1 MLMDLSENHAVQQ
14 AQTRDRWSRLSKWA
28 GLAAFSFF
36 LAKGIAWL
44 TLPTLIIASCAK

>member
-1 MLMDLSENHAVQQ
+1 MVEVNEV
-14 AQTRDRWSRLSKWA
+14 QTRDRWSKFGKWA

-44 TLPTLIIASCAK
+44 TLPSLIIASCAK

>member
-1 MLMDLSENHAVQQ
+1 MNEARTQ
-14 AQTRDRWSRLSKWA
+14 DRWTKFGKWA

-44 TLPTLIIASCAK
+44 TLPSLIIASCAK